1 MNGYERIIK
10 MMREQGAVNNP
21 ASLQLGEMISAKTCK
36 VGDLKLDADDLL
48 IAQHLTDYEIK
59 IDIENEGELEAPT
72 TTVSQHAHAI
82 KSITSKN
89 TKIKVRGALKK
100 GDLVLV
106 QRMSDEQYVIIEKL
120 VEVV

>member
-21 ASLQLGEMISAKTCK
+21 ASLQLGEMTSAKTCK

-59 IDIENEGELEAPT
+59 IDIESEGE
-72 TTVSQHAHAI
+72 
-82 KSITSKN
+82 
-89 TKIKVRGALKK
+89 KIKVRGALKK

>member
-59 IDIENEGELEAPT
+59 IDIESEGELETPT